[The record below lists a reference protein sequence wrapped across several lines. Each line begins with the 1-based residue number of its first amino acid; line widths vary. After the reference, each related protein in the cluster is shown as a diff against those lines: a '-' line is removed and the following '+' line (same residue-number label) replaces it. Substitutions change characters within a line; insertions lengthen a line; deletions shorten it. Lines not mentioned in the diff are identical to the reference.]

1 LLTGGALVLVALSLT
16 IFGAMRRLEDQNS
29 QSAFHSAASAYLD
42 ALNINIRQTLD
53 GDDRL

>member
-1 LLTGGALVLVALSLT
+1 MLTGGALVLVALSLT